1 MTENTFAM
9 ILINKRTKEYYFS
22 NRREKGKILDQIER
36 DTGRLR
42 KSIIRSLKLSRR
54 EREPSNGR
62 PKMYDQQSLNLIE
75 LIWEYNDY
83 IAAERF
89 HEGIKETLR
98 ELSKE
103 GELINFNTEIIKL
116 VSQIPLG
123 TLKQKVR
130 KLIKPR
136 RKLGR
141 NNVSEL
147 KKQVPIRTGFKL
159 DIKYGFLGID
169 FVDHEGGSG
178 AGIFARTL
186 CGTDPKVTWFGRG
199 SCLGKDRVA
208 VEYASK
214 ILLKKI
220 PYKIKGMHSDNEP
233 NLLYLTLSHQAKR
246 KNFIVSRSRPY
257 KKEDNGHVE
266 QKNGDKIRNL
276 VGYRRYDTPEQVEL
290 LNQIYEVDDLFQ
302 NHFIPSMRL
311 KEKEYDELGKLRKKV
326 YSKAKTPYQRV
337 IEDSDIPLKDKKRL
351 SRRHKKLNRVHL
363 KKERDKLLRK
373 LFNIK

>member
-1 MTENTFAM
+1 MTENTFTM
-9 ILINKRTKEYYFS
+9 ILINKKTKEYFEAS
-22 NRREKGKILDQIER
+22 RKDKGVILDQLEK

-42 KSIIRSLKLSRR
+42 KSILRTLRSTRR
-54 EREPSNGR
+54 KRKPNNGR
-62 PKMYDQQSLNLIE
+62 PKIYDQQTLNLIE
-75 LIWEYNDY
+75 LVWEYNDY

-89 HEGIKETLR
+89 HESISETLE
-98 ELSKE
+98 ELME
-103 GELINFNTEIIKL
+103 ANELNNFDVDTIKL
-116 VSQIPLG
+116 VKRIPLG

-136 RKLGR
+136 RKVGR

-159 DIKYGFLGID
+159 GTPYGFLAID

-178 AGIFARTL
+178 AGIFARSL
-186 CGTDPKVTWFGRG
+186 CATDPKVTWFGRA

-208 VEYASK
+208 VESASK

-246 KNFIVSRSRPY
+246 KNFIVSRTRPY

-276 VGYRRYDTPEQVEL
+276 VGYRRYDTVEQVNL
-290 LNQIYEVDDLFQ
+290 LNQIYEVDDLYQ
-302 NHFIPSMRL
+302 NHFIASMRL

-326 YSKAKTPYQRV
+326 YSKAKTPYLRV
-337 IEDSDIPLKDKKRL
+337 MEDTDIPLKEKQRL
-351 SRRHKKLNRVHL
+351 SRRHKSLNRVKL
-363 KKERDKLLRK
+363 KKERDNLLRK
-373 LFNIK
+373 LFNFK

>member
-9 ILINKRTKEYYFS
+9 VLINKRTKEYYS
-22 NRREKGKILDQIER
+22 SSRKEKGKILDQIEK

-42 KSIIRSLKLSRR
+42 KSIIRTLKLNRR
-54 EREPSNGR
+54 KRKPSNGR
-62 PKMYDQQSLNLIE
+62 PKKYDQQSLNLIE

-89 HEGIKETLR
+89 HESIKETLE
-98 ELSKE
+98 ELSIEKE
-103 GELINFNTEIIKL
+103 LYNFDLETIKL
-116 VSQIPLG
+116 VKRIPLG

-159 DIKYGFLGID
+159 GIKYGFLGID

-186 CGTDPKVTWFGRG
+186 CGTDPKVTWFGRA

-208 VEYASK
+208 VESASN

-233 NLLYLTLSHQAKR
+233 NLLYLTLRHQAKR
-246 KNFIVSRSRPY
+246 KNFIISRSRPY
-257 KKEDNGHVE
+257 KK
-266 QKNGDKIRNL
+266 
-276 VGYRRYDTPEQVEL
+276 
-290 LNQIYEVDDLFQ
+290 
-302 NHFIPSMRL
+302 
-311 KEKEYDELGKLRKKV
+311 
-326 YSKAKTPYQRV
+326 
-337 IEDSDIPLKDKKRL
+337 
-351 SRRHKKLNRVHL
+351 
-363 KKERDKLLRK
+363 
-373 LFNIK
+373 